1 MTKEERRKVD
11 SWRGSKKERK
21 KRLQEMWPST
31 LSLSDES
38 IRSVVE
44 PLPLPVTS
52 LAERYERRWS
62 DRAVRRLLRSAGP
75 LSRLLPSVSVS
86 NDELDRQVDTD
97 TPVRVVS

>member
-21 KRLQEMWPST
+21 KRLQEMWPLKVVDVT
-31 LSLSDES
+31 LSCNTSPAY
-38 IRSVVE
+38 RF
-44 PLPLPVTS
+44 PATS